1 MEKSSEIINT
11 DISWKVIV
19 VGYKYLFSGSNI
31 SFFNITVSLI
41 TYSIYKYNMQCKC
54 NNTQLTKKGVLNYIL
69 SDIDKHLVMQKYLH
83 KPYLLKNHMKMLE
96 HLVKCLQNV

>member
-1 MEKSSEIINT
+1 
-11 DISWKVIV
+11 
-19 VGYKYLFSGSNI
+19 
-31 SFFNITVSLI
+31 
-41 TYSIYKYNMQCKC
+41 MQCKC